1 MKRLPTAESRLSC
14 YLMVGTVFRLRG
26 ASNRQSFLFSAQIKT
41 DSPFPVLSVF
51 GDPGICRPIATCSA
65 FQNSSYCFEKTYVKK
80 PPVGGFPIQDG
91 VLTTRL
97 IDSSALGCKQ
107 YIMSVLL
114 LYTFVKVDAKNN
126 D

>member
-1 MKRLPTAESRLSC
+1 MGSSDKHILVTQGRLCRLPLILHFKIPITALKKK
-14 YLMVGTVFRLRG
+14 
-26 ASNRQSFLFSAQIKT
+26 I
-41 DSPFPVLSVF
+41 
-51 GDPGICRPIATCSA
+51 
-65 FQNSSYCFEKTYVKK
+65 YVKK
-80 PPVGGFPIQDG
+80 PPAGGFSIQDG